1 MSEET
6 KDPQTEEVV
15 KAAPQGIDFAKLLE
29 SSGDLAPVDAR
40 PEGLGIQGLEGIRAD
55 EMKLP
60 RLAIAQGLSPQ
71 LVPDDAAF
79 IPGLVIGQMFN
90 DVTKDIYG
98 TGPVRVVPVLRH
110 VTRIEF
116 DPNDRKRPLDR
127 NVPWN
132 DPRMKWTGNE
142 PPRATEFVEF
152 VCLALRAGKMPDK
165 VVVSIKTTNKQ
176 QRDAAMLWTT
186 YVNNRNA
193 DIFSG
198 IYELTTKIARGTN
211 RKGEPTMYAHFVV
224 NNRGFVPKATPAG
237 AAVYAFAKE
246 FADQLKISGFGVD
259 REAEDADSFDAASF
273 ENAQV

>member
-6 KDPQTEEVV
+6 KTEEQTEIV
-15 KAAPQGIDFAKLLE
+15 KAAPQGLDYAKLTE
-29 SSGDLAPVDAR
+29 DLAPVEAR
-40 PEGLGIQGLEGIRAD
+40 PEGLGVEGLEGIRAD

-71 LVPDDAAF
+71 LVPDDANF

-90 DVTKDIYG
+90 DVTKDVYG
-98 TGPVRVVPVLRH
+98 TGPVRVIPVLRH

-127 NVPWN
+127 EVPWN
-132 DPRMKWTGNE
+132 DPRMKWQGNE

-152 VCLALRAGKMPDK
+152 VCLVLRAGKMPDK

-224 NNRGFVPKATPAG
+224 NNKGFVPKSTPAG
-237 AAVYAFAKE
+237 AAVYAFAKME
-246 FADQLKISGFGVD
+246 SIPFTETRDYVQAVLRNADIYRRLYP
-259 REAEDADSFDAASF
+259 
-273 ENAQV
+273 